1 MAELVAKKRNEVIEM
16 KRQLPKNVR
25 QIGNVSDSSKIYVE
39 DYVDT
44 FFNQLCSKADQEMI
58 GAFLIGETVQEEEQ
72 DYIYVYG
79 AIQMKE
85 LLVKGKEFIIE
96 ENVWQHACETCK
108 EYFGNAEILG
118 WFIAGGE
125 NNVEVNH
132 NIKKIHQKYFH
143 REKSLFI
150 TKNARDKEE
159 KFYIYKFRDMM
170 ECGGHYVYYEK
181 NLEMQNYMIASRKRS
196 GFTPSEII
204 EDRVTKNFRNLVR
217 EKTEQNEQR
226 AHSRMV
232 YAMSTFLVLVVLVI
246 GVTMINNYD
255 KMKSVQNTLD
265 KLTENVSKGDKQE
278 TQEKDE
284 KEEESVEVL
293 GDIVSSQQGENK
305 DTTEDTQEGDTQEGD
320 AQENNT
326 QEGDIPEGEAQ
337 EGQAQEGDAQEGGET
352 AQDSAPQQQQS
363 PEITA
368 TKTYIVKEGDTLE
381 NISRN
386 EYGDITHIDAI
397 CKLNKLEDGNLIFI
411 GQKLLLP

>member
-1 MAELVAKKRNEVIEM
+1 M

-44 FFNQLCSKADQEMI
+44 FFNQLSDKATQEMV

-85 LLVKGKEFIIE
+85 LQVKGKDFIIE
-96 ENVWQHACETCK
+96 ESVWKNACETCK
-108 EYFGNAEILG
+108 EYFGSAEILG

-125 NNVEVNH
+125 NNVEINH
-132 NIKKIHQKYFH
+132 NIKKIHQKYFQ
-143 REKSLFI
+143 REKSLFV
-150 TKNARDKEE
+150 TKNSRDKEE
-159 KFYIYKFRDMM
+159 KFYIYKFRDML
-170 ECGGHYVYYEK
+170 ECGGHYIYYEK

-204 EDRVTKNFRNLVR
+204 EDRVTKNFRSLVR
-217 EKTEQNEQR
+217 EKAEQNEQR
-226 AHSRMV
+226 THSRMV

-246 GVTMINNYD
+246 GITMINNYD

-265 KLTENVSKGDKQE
+265 KLSQNVSKTE
-278 TQEKDE
+278 EKD
-284 KEEESVEVL
+284 KEEEAVETL
-293 GDIVSSQQGENK
+293 GDVQSSQEE
-305 DTTEDTQEGDTQEGD
+305 EDEKQEETQEGDKPDEDVPGEGTQEGD
-320 AQENNT
+320 NQEGTEEENNT
-326 QEGDIPEGEAQ
+326 TGEEEKPE
-337 EGQAQEGDAQEGGET
+337 DSNTGET
-352 AQDSAPQQQQS
+352 S
-363 PEITA
+363 PSDTTEQEKPTITT

-381 NISRN
+381 TICRN
-386 EYGDITHIDAI
+386 EYGNNTNIQKI
-397 CKLNKLEDGNLIFI
+397 CELNQLEDGNLIFI

>member
-1 MAELVAKKRNEVIEM
+1 M

-44 FFNQLCSKADQEMI
+44 YFNQLCDKANQELV

-85 LLVKGKEFIIE
+85 LQVKGKDFIIE
-96 ENVWQHACETCK
+96 ESVWKNACETCK
-108 EYFGNAEILG
+108 EFFGNAEILG

-143 REKSLFI
+143 REKSLFV

-159 KFYIYKFRDMM
+159 KFYIYKFRDIL
-170 ECGGHYVYYEK
+170 ECGGHYIYYEK
-181 NLEMQNYMIASRKRS
+181 NVEMQNYMIASRRRS

-204 EDRVTKNFRNLVR
+204 EDRVTKNFRSLVR

-226 AHSRMV
+226 SHSRMV

-246 GVTMINNYD
+246 GVSMINNYD

-265 KLTENVSKGDKQE
+265 KLSENVSK
-278 TQEKDE
+278 TEKKE
-284 KEEESVEVL
+284 KEEEAVETIGDVL
-293 GDIVSSQQGENK
+293 SSKEEDGEEE
-305 DTTEDTQEGDTQEGD
+305 TQTQEGDNLNEDVQGEETQEED
-320 AQENNT
+320 NQEEVV
-326 QEGDIPEGEAQ
+326 QEDSTTEDGENL
-337 EGQAQEGDAQEGGET
+337 ET
-352 AQDSAPQQQQS
+352 PT
-363 PEITA
+363 ITT
-368 TKTYIVKEGDTLE
+368 TKTYVVKEGDTLE
-381 NISRN
+381 TICRN
-386 EYGDITHIDAI
+386 EYGDSTYIQKI
-397 CKLNKLEDGNLIFI
+397 CELNQLEDGNLIFI

>member
-1 MAELVAKKRNEVIEM
+1 M

-118 WFIAGGE
+118 WFITGGE

-278 TQEKDE
+278 TQEKEE

-293 GDIVSSQQGENK
+293 GDIVSSQQGEDK

-320 AQENNT
+320 AQENDT
-326 QEGDIPEGEAQ
+326 QEGDVPEGEAQ
-337 EGQAQEGDAQEGGET
+337 EGQAQDGETQGEGDT
-352 AQDSAPQQQQS
+352 AQDSALQEQP
-363 PEITA
+363 PETTT

-381 NISRN
+381 NISKK
-386 EYGDITHIDAI
+386 EYGDITHIEAI
-397 CKLNKLEDGNLIFI
+397 CELNKLEDGNLIFI

>member
-118 WFIAGGE
+118 WFITGGE

-278 TQEKDE
+278 TQEK
-284 KEEESVEVL
+284 EEESVEVL
-293 GDIVSSQQGENK
+293 GDIVSSQQGEDK

-320 AQENNT
+320 AQEN
-326 QEGDIPEGEAQ
+326 D
-337 EGQAQEGDAQEGGET
+337 AQEGDVPEGNAQEGEVQEGDTQEEANT
-352 AQDSAPQQQQS
+352 VQDSTQQEQP
-363 PEITA
+363 PETTT

-381 NISRN
+381 NISKK
-386 EYGDITHIDAI
+386 EYGDITHIEAI
-397 CKLNKLEDGNLIFI
+397 CELNKLEDGNLIFI

>member
-1 MAELVAKKRNEVIEM
+1 M

-44 FFNQLCSKADQEMI
+44 YFNQLCDKASQEMV

-85 LLVKGKEFIIE
+85 LQVKGKDFIIE
-96 ENVWQHACETCK
+96 ESVWKNACETCK
-108 EYFGNAEILG
+108 EFFGDAEILG

-125 NNVEVNH
+125 NHVEVNH

-143 REKSLFI
+143 REKSLFV
-150 TKNARDKEE
+150 TKNSRDKEE
-159 KFYIYKFRDMM
+159 KFYIYKFRDIL
-170 ECGGHYVYYEK
+170 ECGGHYIYYEK
-181 NLEMQNYMIASRKRS
+181 NVEMQNYMIASRRRS

-204 EDRVTKNFRNLVR
+204 EDRVTKNFRSLVR

-226 AHSRMV
+226 SHSRMV

-246 GVTMINNYD
+246 GVSMINNYD
-255 KMKSVQNTLD
+255 KMKNVQNTLD
-265 KLTENVSKGDKQE
+265 KLSENVSKTEGKEKEDEAVETLGDVLSSKEEDGDK
-278 TQEKDE
+278 
-284 KEEESVEVL
+284 EE
-293 GDIVSSQQGENK
+293 Q
-305 DTTEDTQEGDTQEGD
+305 TQEGDKMNEDVQGAETPEGD
-320 AQENNT
+320 NQAGTDQEDSTTGDEEKPADNNP
-326 QEGDIPEGEAQ
+326 QEPSPDDATEQ
-337 EGQAQEGDAQEGGET
+337 E
-352 AQDSAPQQQQS
+352 S
-363 PEITA
+363 PAT

-381 NISRN
+381 TICRN
-386 EYGDITHIDAI
+386 EYGDSTYIQKI
-397 CKLNKLEDGNLIFI
+397 CELNQLEDGNLIFI

>member
-1 MAELVAKKRNEVIEM
+1 M

-44 FFNQLCSKADQEMI
+44 FFNQLCDKADQEMI

-85 LLVKGKEFIIE
+85 LPVKGKDFIIE
-96 ENVWQHACETCK
+96 ESVWKNACETCK
-108 EYFGNAEILG
+108 EYFGDAEILG

-125 NNVEVNH
+125 NDIEVNH

-143 REKSLFI
+143 REKSLFV
-150 TKNARDKEE
+150 TKNAREKEE

-204 EDRVTKNFRNLVR
+204 EDRVTKNFRNLIR
-217 EKTEQNEQR
+217 EKNEQNEQR
-226 AHSRMV
+226 SHSRMV

-246 GVTMINNYD
+246 GITMINNYD
-255 KMKSVQNTLD
+255 KMQSVQNSLD
-265 KLTENVSKGDKQE
+265 KLSENVSKTE
-278 TQEKDE
+278 EKE
-284 KEEESVEVL
+284 KEEESVETL
-293 GDIVSSQQGENK
+293 GDVVSSEQEGEK
-305 DTTEDTQEGDTQEGD
+305 DTDG
-320 AQENNT
+320 
-326 QEGDIPEGEAQ
+326 
-337 EGQAQEGDAQEGGET
+337 EGDAQEGNVQEGDKQEGTVEEGDKQEENNASET
-352 AQDSAPQQQQS
+352 PQQNTQEQES
-363 PEITA
+363 SAITT

-381 NISRN
+381 SICKK
-386 EYGDITHIDAI
+386 EYGDITHVEAI
-397 CKLNKLEDGNLIFI
+397 CKLNQLEDGNLIFI

>member
-1 MAELVAKKRNEVIEM
+1 MDKLVAKKRNEVIEM

-118 WFIAGGE
+118 WFITGGE

-181 NLEMQNYMIASRKRS
+181 NLEMQNYMIASRKRR

-278 TQEKDE
+278 TQEKEE

-293 GDIVSSQQGENK
+293 GDIVSSQQGEDK
-305 DTTEDTQEGDTQEGD
+305 DTTEDTQEGDAQEEDTQEND
-320 AQENNT
+320 
-326 QEGDIPEGEAQ
+326 
-337 EGQAQEGDAQEGGET
+337 AQEGDVPEGNAQEGEVQEGDTQEEANT
-352 AQDSAPQQQQS
+352 VQDSTQQEQP
-363 PEITA
+363 PETTT

-381 NISRN
+381 NISKK
-386 EYGDITHIDAI
+386 EYGDITHIEAI

>member
-1 MAELVAKKRNEVIEM
+1 M
-16 KRQLPKNVR
+16 
-25 QIGNVSDSSKIYVE
+25 
-39 DYVDT
+39 DT
-44 FFNQLCSKADQEMI
+44 FFNQLCSKANQEMI

-118 WFIAGGE
+118 WFITGGE

-278 TQEKDE
+278 TQEKEE

-293 GDIVSSQQGENK
+293 GDIVSSQQGEDK
-305 DTTEDTQEGDTQEGD
+305 DTTEDTQEGDAQEGD
-320 AQENNT
+320 AQENET
-326 QEGDIPEGEAQ
+326 QEGDVPEGEAQ
-337 EGQAQEGDAQEGGET
+337 EGQAQDGETQGEGDT
-352 AQDSAPQQQQS
+352 AQDSALQQQQS

-381 NISRN
+381 NISKK
-386 EYGDITHIDAI
+386 EYGDITHIEAI

>member
-1 MAELVAKKRNEVIEM
+1 M

-118 WFIAGGE
+118 WFITGGE

-278 TQEKDE
+278 TQEKEE

-293 GDIVSSQQGENK
+293 GDIVSSQQGEDK
-305 DTTEDTQEGDTQEGD
+305 DTTEDTQEGDAQEEDTQEND
-320 AQENNT
+320 
-326 QEGDIPEGEAQ
+326 
-337 EGQAQEGDAQEGGET
+337 AQEGDVPEGNAQEGEVQEGDTQEEANT
-352 AQDSAPQQQQS
+352 VQDSTQQEQP
-363 PEITA
+363 PETTT

-381 NISRN
+381 NISKK
-386 EYGDITHIDAI
+386 EYGDITHIEAI
-397 CKLNKLEDGNLIFI
+397 CELNKLEDGNLIFI